1 MCCAKYTYIFSP
13 IIRKR
18 KYSKTRTQNLDY
30 GIDEMDGRAIAS
42 FTTMSTLSKEIFES
56 KHVYIYHTCLKVSR
70 KYFYK
75 RPHSLFS
82 PLVSR
87 LISCNYS
94 RRKHLFY
101 SVTFLRECDVY
112 FNKIIYS
119 INCI

>member
-1 MCCAKYTYIFSP
+1 MCGAKYIFSSK
-13 IIRKR
+13 IRKR

-30 GIDEMDGRAIAS
+30 DCIDDMDGRAIAS

-82 PLVSR
+82 LLVSR